1 MQWLLDP
8 FQSQFSQRAALVC
21 LMVGVLSP
29 VVGTWVSLRRLSYL
43 GDAMAHSVLGGVAL
57 GFVAAGSG
65 AVLPGA
71 LVAAVVMAVLIHLL
85 SQNTRIA
92 GDSVIA
98 IVGSGMFALGVLVLS
113 RVDSRVS
120 VSDFLFG
127 QVLTVSWTDVWIT
140 LALAVA
146 ALVFVGDR
154 FADLTLATF
163 DPEHATQVGVAVR
176 RLDAAFLV
184 VLAVTVVV
192 CLSTVG
198 TVLTVA
204 LLITPT
210 STARLVLTSVKPI
223 TVAAVGLGLAEVLVG
238 FVVAY
243 HTDLAPGPVITLLST
258 AVFVVVY
265 AARLGASERT
275 FVVHSHAHDSATHVH
290 EHDNVHLHDRNRDKK

>member
-1 MQWLLDP
+1 MNMHWLLDP

-21 LMVGVLSP
+21 LMVGILSP
-29 VVGTWVSLRRLSYL
+29 VVGTWVSLRRLSYM

-57 GFVAAGSG
+57 GFVVAGAN

-71 LVAAVVMAVLIHLL
+71 LIAAVVMAVLIHLL
-85 SQNTRIA
+85 SQNRRIA
-92 GDSVIA
+92 SDSVIA
-98 IVGSGMFALGVLVLS
+98 IVGSGMFALGVLILG

-120 VSDFLFG
+120 VTDFLFG
-127 QVLTVSWTDVWIT
+127 QLLTVSWSDVWIT
-140 LALAVA
+140 LGLTVVALG
-146 ALVFVGDR
+146 FIGDR

-163 DPEHATQVGVAVR
+163 DPDHATQVGVGVR

-210 STARLVLTSVKPI
+210 STARLMLDRVKGI
-223 TVAAVGLGLAEVLVG
+223 TLAAVAIGLTEVVIG

-243 HTDLAPGPVITLLST
+243 HTDNAPGPVITVLST
-258 AVFVVVY
+258 LVFVVVY
-265 AARLGASERT
+265 VARLGASDRT
-275 FVVHSHAHDSATHVH
+275 FVTHTHTHDSALHVH
-290 EHDNVHLHDRNRDKK
+290 DD

>member
-1 MQWLLDP
+1 MDWLLDP

-29 VVGTWVSLRRLSYL
+29 VVGTWVSLRRLSYM
-43 GDAMAHSVLGGVAL
+43 GDAMAHSVLGGVAIA
-57 GFVAAGSG
+57 FVVAGAG

-85 SQNTRIA
+85 SQNRRVA
-92 GDSVIA
+92 SDSVIA
-98 IVGSGMFALGVLVLS
+98 IVGSGMFALGVLILS
-113 RVDSRVS
+113 RVESRVS
-120 VSDFLFG
+120 VADFLFG
-127 QVLTVSWTDVWIT
+127 QLLTVSWSDVWIT
-140 LALAVA
+140 LGLTVVG
-146 ALVFVGDR
+146 LGFVGDR
-154 FADLTLATF
+154 FTDLTLATF
-163 DPEHATQVGVAVR
+163 DPDHATQVGVTVR

-210 STARLVLTSVKPI
+210 STARLFLGSVGRI
-223 TVAAVGLGLAEVLVG
+223 TRAAVAIGLAEVVLG

-243 HTDLAPGPVITLLST
+243 HTDNAPGPVITVLAT
-258 AVFVVVY
+258 AVFIVVY
-265 AARLGASERT
+265 VARLGASDRT
-275 FVVHSHAHDSATHVH
+275 FVTHTHAHDSALHVH
-290 EHDNVHLHDRNRDKK
+290 DD